1 MTITVRSTITE
12 VSDNTTNGHTIKQR
26 VHMRAG
32 NPALACTLCFCMPAK
47 PNFVFCQQSD
57 HFKIMRNTSEQPPN
71 FTPSRPDFRTVK
83 LSSGQRII
91 FRNNEPY
98 SQQKKSNR
106 CRKVCEQKKTKIKMV
121 FYRYNTRL
129 CAAY

>member
-1 MTITVRSTITE
+1 
-12 VSDNTTNGHTIKQR
+12 
-26 VHMRAG
+26 MRAG
-32 NPALACTLCFCMPAK
+32 NPALACTLCFYLPAK
-47 PNFVFCQQSD
+47 TNFVFDQQFD
-57 HFKIMRNTSEQPPN
+57 DFPIMRNISAQPTQFPARLPQFPGSKTFLNNQTNFLPSLPN
-71 FTPSRPDFRTVK
+71 FRTVK

-129 CAAY
+129 SAAY

>member
-32 NPALACTLCFCMPAK
+32 NPALACTLCFCLPAK

-71 FTPSRPDFRTVK
+71 FTPSRPNFRTAK
-83 LSSGQRII
+83 H
-91 FRNNEPY
+91 FP
-98 SQQKKSNR
+98 K
-106 CRKVCEQKKTKIKMV
+106 
-121 FYRYNTRL
+121 
-129 CAAY
+129 